1 MVGYKLSKNDWVTP
15 FFVIFRSVREILLVT
30 VFCKHPVPT
39 YFDGSWT
46 ACATDV
52 QYWHETHIKVQRPR
66 LCTLSPLCVYLRS
79 NRQLIFRDKF
89 NATTNKQKNVL
100 KTLRPLVES
109 LWTINLDFVS
119 KQMIHEEQRKHYL
132 AQNIETLKCNSESVK
147 CKSKIEIW
155 NNATLWLSPN
165 QQHEFVKKM

>member
-1 MVGYKLSKNDWVTP
+1 MYEHNTIRQIGTSCSSNNIFLMILEQRVQPMYNIGMKLTLKYKDPAYVHSLPCVCTCE
-15 FFVIFRSVREILLVT
+15 VI
-30 VFCKHPVPT
+30 
-39 YFDGSWT
+39 GSL
-46 ACATDV
+46 
-52 QYWHETHIKVQRPR
+52 YSETNSMQ
-66 LCTLSPLCVYLRS
+66 
-79 NRQLIFRDKF
+79 QQ
-89 NATTNKQKNVL
+89 TNKQKNVL